1 MQELVV
7 VGNGMAGARAVEEI
21 LTRGGGETFRITMFG
36 DEPHGNYNRILLSEL
51 LARGADPDG
60 QLLEEDLF
68 LNPWEW
74 YRENGITLHAGVRVV
89 RVDRFAHRVYA
100 DDGSIVRYDKLVLAT
115 GSRSF
120 FPPTEGLWADN
131 KTLTPGVFGFRT
143 LHDTMAMMRYAR
155 GKQRA
160 AVIGGGLLGLEAA
173 RGLQAY
179 GLQVDVVHAGAH
191 LMNAQVGPQAGEI
204 LRQSVEKLGIEVH
217 LKARTTAILGD
228 EKVTGI

>member
-1 MQELVV
+1 

-21 LTRGGGETFRITMFG
+21 LTRGGGEMFHITMFG

-60 QLLEEDLF
+60 QLLDEDLF

-74 YRENGITLHAGVRVV
+74 YRDNGITLKAGVRVV

-100 DDGSIVRYDKLVLAT
+100 DDGSIVRYDQLVLAT

-120 FPPTEGLWADN
+120 LPPMEGMWADD
-131 KTLTPGVFGFRT
+131 KTLTEGVFGFRT

-173 RGLQAY
+173 RGLQAH
-179 GLQVDVVHAGAH
+179 V
-191 LMNAQVGPQAGEI
+191 
-204 LRQSVEKLGIEVH
+204 
-217 LKARTTAILGD
+217 
-228 EKVTGI
+228 